1 MKNSVRI
8 EPYNN
13 IKYYCFDKKIF
24 YPNEISVSE
33 STEQQMPLRQ
43 AAPGIDKL
51 IGKLVSYKGDVYFI
65 SFVNANDININ
76 SDLLKSPGDPYELI
90 NEKQIESC
98 MKKQPYDIL
107 DNHLFWSKNKML
119 SKEFYKVVL
128 DDIIKFRRD
137 IKISNILE

>member
-1 MKNSVRI
+1 M
-8 EPYNN
+8 
-13 IKYYCFDKKIF
+13 IKATMEDFKSILYYCFDKKFF
-24 YPNEISVSE
+24 YPNEIYKWPASE
-33 STEQQMPLRQ
+33 YE
-43 AAPGIDKL
+43 KL

-65 SFVNANDININ
+65 SFVNENDININ

-107 DNHLFWSKNKML
+107 DNHLFWSKNEML
-119 SKEFYKVVL
+119 SKEFYKVIL

-137 IKISNILE
+137 TKISNILE

>member
-8 EPYNN
+8 EPYVAAAVNGYDN

-24 YPNEISVSE
+24 YPNEIWGWPVSE
-33 STEQQMPLRQ
+33 Y
-43 AAPGIDKL
+43 GIDKL

-65 SFVNANDININ
+65 SFVNSNEININ

-119 SKEFYKVVL
+119 SKEFYKVIL

>member
-8 EPYNN
+8 KPYNN

-24 YPNEISVSE
+24 YPNEIWDYPVSE
-33 STEQQMPLRQ
+33 Y
-43 AAPGIDKL
+43 GIDKL

-98 MKKQPYDIL
+98 MEKQPYDIL
-107 DNHLFWSKNKML
+107 DNHLFWLKNNMF
-119 SKEFYKVVL
+119 SKEFYRVIL